1 MFNDKTYSQKMDKT
15 IEVFSKELTSL
26 RTGRANAS
34 MLDNIIVDAYGS
46 QTPLN
51 QLGNISVPEASM
63 LTIQVWDSSL
73 IKKIE
78 NSIIDSKLGINP
90 QSDGTLIRLPVPK
103 LSEERR
109 NELSKVASEYS
120 ENAKISIR
128 NVRRDGIDQLKV
140 EEKEKI
146 ISQDE
151 QKLQSTD
158 IQKITDEYVKMVE
171 EIVVLKKNE
180 ILKV

>member
-1 MFNDKTYSQKMDKT
+1 MDINSVKIKMDNC
-15 IEVFSKELTSL
+15 IVFLEKELSSIRTS
-26 RTGRANAS
+26 RASPS
-34 MLDNIIVDAYGS
+34 MLDNIMVEAYGS
-46 QTPLN
+46 QTSIN
-51 QLGNISVPEASM
+51 QLGNINVPEANL

-109 NELSKVASEYS
+109 NELAKVASQYS
-120 ENAKISIR
+120 ESSKISIR
-128 NVRRDGIDQLKV
+128 NVRRDGIDQLKM
-140 EEKEKI
+140 EEKDKI

-151 QKLQSTD
+151 QKSQSIN
-158 IQKITDEYVKMVE
+158 IQKITDEYVKTVE
-171 EIVVLKKNE
+171 EIVLLKKNE

>member
-1 MFNDKTYSQKMDKT
+1 MNINSVKIKMDNC
-15 IEVFSKELTSL
+15 IVFLEKELSSIRTS
-26 RTGRANAS
+26 RANPS
-34 MLDNIIVDAYGS
+34 MLDNITVEAYGS
-46 QTPLN
+46 QTSIN
-51 QLGNISVPEASM
+51 QLGNINVPEANM

-109 NELSKVASEYS
+109 NELSKVASQYS
-120 ENAKISIR
+120 ESSKISIR
-128 NVRRDGIDQLKV
+128 NVRRDGIDQLKA
-140 EEKEKI
+140 EEKDKI

-151 QKLQSTD
+151 QKSQSID
-158 IQKITDEYVKMVE
+158 IQKITDEYVKTIE
-171 EIVVLKKNE
+171 EIVLLKKNE

>member
-1 MFNDKTYSQKMDKT
+1 MDINSIKIKMDNC
-15 IEVFSKELTSL
+15 IVFLEKELSSIRTS
-26 RTGRANAS
+26 RANPS
-34 MLDNIIVDAYGS
+34 MLDNITVEAYGS
-46 QTPLN
+46 QTTIN
-51 QLGNISVPEASM
+51 QLGNINVPEANM

-109 NELSKVASEYS
+109 NELSKVASQYS
-120 ENAKISIR
+120 ESSKISIR
-128 NVRRDGIDQLKV
+128 NVRRDGIDQLKA
-140 EEKEKI
+140 EEKDKI

-151 QKLQSTD
+151 QKSQSID
-158 IQKITDEYVKMVE
+158 IQKITDEYVKTIE
-171 EIVVLKKNE
+171 EIVLLKKNE

>member
-1 MFNDKTYSQKMDKT
+1 MDINTIKTKMDNC
-15 IEVFSKELTSL
+15 IVFFEKELSSIRTS
-26 RTGRANAS
+26 RANAS
-34 MLDNIIVDAYGS
+34 MLDNIMVDAYGS
-46 QTPLN
+46 QTPIN
-51 QLGNISVPEASM
+51 QLGNVSVPEANM
-63 LTIQVWDSSL
+63 LTIQVWDLSL
-73 IKKIE
+73 VKKIE

-109 NELSKVASEYS
+109 NELSKVASQYS
-120 ENAKISIR
+120 ENTKISIR
-128 NVRRDGIDQLKV
+128 NVRRDALDQLKK

-151 QKLQSTD
+151 QKLQSID
-158 IQKITDEYVKMVE
+158 IQKNTDEYIKEVE
-171 EIVVLKKNE
+171 ETVLIKKNE

>member
-1 MFNDKTYSQKMDKT
+1 MNINSVKIKMDNC
-15 IEVFSKELTSL
+15 IVFLEKELSSIRTS
-26 RTGRANAS
+26 RANPS
-34 MLDNIIVDAYGS
+34 MLDNITVEAYGS
-46 QTPLN
+46 QTSIN
-51 QLGNISVPEASM
+51 QLGNINVPEANL

-73 IKKIE
+73 IKIIE

-109 NELSKVASEYS
+109 NELSKVASQYS
-120 ENAKISIR
+120 ENSKISIR
-128 NVRRDGIDQLKV
+128 NVRRDGIDQLKA
-140 EEKEKI
+140 EEKDKI

-151 QKLQSTD
+151 QKSQSID
-158 IQKITDEYVKMVE
+158 IQKITDEYVKTIE
-171 EIVVLKKNE
+171 EIVLLKKNE

>member
-1 MFNDKTYSQKMDKT
+1 MDINSVKIKMGNC
-15 IEVFSKELTSL
+15 IVFLEKELSSIRTS
-26 RTGRANAS
+26 RANPS
-34 MLDNIIVDAYGS
+34 MLDNITVEAYGS
-46 QTPLN
+46 QTTIN
-51 QLGNISVPEASM
+51 QLGNINVPEANM

-109 NELSKVASEYS
+109 NELSKVASQYS
-120 ENAKISIR
+120 ESSKISIR
-128 NVRRDGIDQLKV
+128 NVRRDGIDQLKA
-140 EEKEKI
+140 EEKDKI

-151 QKLQSTD
+151 QKSQSID
-158 IQKITDEYVKMVE
+158 IQKITDEYVKTIE
-171 EIVVLKKNE
+171 EIVLLKKNE

>member
-1 MFNDKTYSQKMDKT
+1 MDINSVKIKMDNC
-15 IEVFSKELTSL
+15 IVFLEKELSSIRTS
-26 RTGRANAS
+26 RANPS
-34 MLDNIIVDAYGS
+34 MLDNITVEAYGS
-46 QTPLN
+46 QTSIN
-51 QLGNISVPEASM
+51 QLGNINVPEANM

-109 NELSKVASEYS
+109 NELSKVASQYS
-120 ENAKISIR
+120 ESSKISIR
-128 NVRRDGIDQLKV
+128 NVRRDGIDQLKA
-140 EEKEKI
+140 EEKDKI

-151 QKLQSTD
+151 QKSQSID
-158 IQKITDEYVKMVE
+158 IQKITDKYVKTIE
-171 EIVVLKKNE
+171 EIVLLKKNE

>member
-1 MFNDKTYSQKMDKT
+1 MDTKIINQKMDNA
-15 IEVFSKELTSL
+15 ILFFEKELSSVRTS
-26 RTGRANAS
+26 RANAS
-34 MLDNIIVDAYGS
+34 ILDNILVDAYGS
-46 QTPLN
+46 KTPIN
-51 QLGNISVPEASM
+51 QLGNISVPDSNM
-63 LTIQVWDSSL
+63 ITIQAWDTSL
-73 IKKIE
+73 IKPIE
-78 NSIIDSKLGINP
+78 NAIIDSKLGINP

>member
-1 MFNDKTYSQKMDKT
+1 MDINSVKIKMDNC
-15 IEVFSKELTSL
+15 IVFLEKELSSIRTS
-26 RTGRANAS
+26 RANPS
-34 MLDNIIVDAYGS
+34 MLDNITVEAYGS
-46 QTPLN
+46 QTSIN
-51 QLGNISVPEASM
+51 QLGNINVPEANM

-109 NELSKVASEYS
+109 NELSKVASQYS
-120 ENAKISIR
+120 ESSKISIR
-128 NVRRDGIDQLKV
+128 NVRRDGIDQLKA
-140 EEKEKI
+140 EEKDKI

-151 QKLQSTD
+151 QKSQSID
-158 IQKITDEYVKMVE
+158 IQKITDEYVKTIE
-171 EIVVLKKNE
+171 EIVLLKKNE

>member
-1 MFNDKTYSQKMDKT
+1 
-15 IEVFSKELTSL
+15 
-26 RTGRANAS
+26 
-34 MLDNIIVDAYGS
+34 
-46 QTPLN
+46 
-51 QLGNISVPEASM
+51 M

-90 QSDGTLIRLPVPK
+90 QSDGALIRLPIPK

-109 NELSKVASEYS
+109 NELSKIASEYS

-128 NVRRDGIDQLKV
+128 NVRRDGIDQLKI

-151 QKLQSTD
+151 QKSQSAH
-158 IQKITDEYVKMVE
+158 IQKITDEYAKTIE
-171 EIVVLKKNE
+171 EIVLLKKNE

>member
-1 MFNDKTYSQKMDKT
+1 MDNC
-15 IEVFSKELTSL
+15 IVFLEKELSSIRTS
-26 RTGRANAS
+26 RANPS
-34 MLDNIIVDAYGS
+34 MLDNITVEAYGS
-46 QTPLN
+46 QTSIN
-51 QLGNISVPEASM
+51 QLGNINVPEANM

-109 NELSKVASEYS
+109 DELSKVASQYS
-120 ENAKISIR
+120 ESSKISIR
-128 NVRRDGIDQLKV
+128 NVRRDGIDQLKA
-140 EEKEKI
+140 EEKDKI

-151 QKLQSTD
+151 QKSQSID
-158 IQKITDEYVKMVE
+158 IQKITDKYVKTIE
-171 EIVVLKKNE
+171 EIVLLKKNE

>member
-1 MFNDKTYSQKMDKT
+1 MDINSIRIKMDNC
-15 IEVFSKELTSL
+15 IGFLGKELSSIRTS
-26 RTGRANAS
+26 RANAS
-34 MLDNIIVDAYGS
+34 MLDNITVEAYGS
-46 QTPLN
+46 QTSIN
-51 QLGNISVPEASM
+51 QLGNISVPEANM

-90 QSDGTLIRLPVPK
+90 QSDGTIIRLPVPK

-109 NELSKVASEYS
+109 NELSKIASQYS
-120 ENAKISIR
+120 EHAKISIR
-128 NVRRDGIDQLKV
+128 NVRRDGIDELKT
-140 EEKEKI
+140 EEKDKI

-151 QKLQSTD
+151 LKLLSIE
-158 IQKITDEYVKMVE
+158 IQKITDEYVKTVD
-171 EIVVLKKNE
+171 EIVLLKRNE

>member
-1 MFNDKTYSQKMDKT
+1 MDINSVKIKMDNC
-15 IEVFSKELTSL
+15 IVFLEKELSSIRTS
-26 RTGRANAS
+26 RANPS
-34 MLDNIIVDAYGS
+34 MLDNITVEAYGS
-46 QTPLN
+46 QTSIN
-51 QLGNISVPEASM
+51 QLGNINVPEANM

-109 NELSKVASEYS
+109 DELSKVASQYS
-120 ENAKISIR
+120 ESSKISIR
-128 NVRRDGIDQLKV
+128 NVRRDGIDQLKA
-140 EEKEKI
+140 EEKDKI

-151 QKLQSTD
+151 QKSQSID
-158 IQKITDEYVKMVE
+158 IQKITDKYVKTIE
-171 EIVVLKKNE
+171 EIVLLKKNE

>member
-1 MFNDKTYSQKMDKT
+1 MDINLINMKMDNC
-15 IEVFSKELTSL
+15 IVFLEKELSTIRTS
-26 RTGRANAS
+26 RASAS
-34 MLDNIIVDAYGS
+34 MLDNILVEAYGS
-46 QTPLN
+46 QTAIN
-51 QLGNISVPEASM
+51 QLGNISSPEANM

-73 IKKIE
+73 LKKIE
-78 NSIIDSKLGINP
+78 NAIIESKLGINP

-109 NELSKVASEYS
+109 NELSKVASQYL
-120 ENAKISIR
+120 ENSKISIR
-128 NVRRDGIDQLKV
+128 NVRRDAIDQLKT

-151 QKLQSTD
+151 LKSQSTY
-158 IQKITDEYVKMVE
+158 IQKITDEYIKKVE
-171 EIVVLKKNE
+171 EIVSLKKNE

>member
-1 MFNDKTYSQKMDKT
+1 MDNC
-15 IEVFSKELTSL
+15 IVFLEKELSSIRTS
-26 RTGRANAS
+26 RANPS
-34 MLDNIIVDAYGS
+34 MLDNITVEAYGS
-46 QTPLN
+46 QTSIN
-51 QLGNISVPEASM
+51 QLGNINVPEANM

-73 IKKIE
+73 IRKIE

-109 NELSKVASEYS
+109 DELSKVASQYS
-120 ENAKISIR
+120 ESSKISIR
-128 NVRRDGIDQLKV
+128 NVRRDGIDQLKA
-140 EEKEKI
+140 EEKDKI

-151 QKLQSTD
+151 QKSQSID
-158 IQKITDEYVKMVE
+158 IQKITDKYVKTIE
-171 EIVVLKKNE
+171 EIVLLKKNE